1 MEIYCPSS
9 LAAQRSSQNFP
20 VVENRESENSTD
32 ESTAVLERN
41 SGKRDHWAFQNS
53 QDTGDI
59 LGKIAGTVYHC
70 RRLM

>member
-9 LAAQRSSQNFP
+9 LAAQRNNQNFP
-20 VVENRESENSTD
+20 VVENRKSGNNTD

-53 QDTGDI
+53 QDIGDI
-59 LGKIAGTVYHC
+59 LGMIAGTVYHC
-70 RRLM
+70 RLWM